1 VRFVFAIICFVLA
14 ALAMGLGIAER
25 TVLAGPDQVSVS
37 TTANDKAPVVVIDGS
52 ALNAYPHTQTV
63 ELGGSASAFAAY
75 GRTSD
80 VLAWVG
86 DANYTRV
93 TFDAK
98 TGKLVSR
105 LHAGTTN
112 TVPDPS
118 GSDLWL
124 AQYTGGEANNFNV
137 KVPSDISIIAVSNG
151 TSPAPSKVTLSW
163 PVDNDVPWSDPVI
176 LVGAILL
183 VIGLVLLL
191 WAFTHL
197 RKSRGPRRTQSRMPK
212 LPKQPRYKPTRKSI
226 GRVTPPSTK
235 GRRSI
240 SRFVA
245 AAPLVATA
253 TMVLAGCT
261 GTPAPVIPTPTPAAT
276 TAAVTKAQETAV
288 TPTQLQEIMQRVSST
303 VTTADG
309 TSGATLLATR
319 MEGPALQERLANYQ
333 IRKADP
339 KIAPSVA
346 IPATTIGL
354 TLPQASDAWPRTV
367 FTVVQNKASKTAAP
381 VALMLVQA
389 DPRSNYKV
397 DYAVTLQPGVVLP
410 EVAPAKIGAVRMSPD
425 VKLLELQPSAL
436 ALAYGDVL
444 VRDTASPS
452 NALFDPSGDT
462 FRTQVG
468 AASKRKQQKDLPSTA
483 KLTFAN
489 VAGPGQVI
497 ALATVNSGAI
507 AAVDLNEVETVRPVK
522 TGAAVS
528 AKGATKALSG
538 KATSTKG
545 IVATYGDQLLF
556 YVPPAGKSGKIVL
569 LGYSQGL
576 IQAAEYKKK

>member
-25 TVLAGPDQVSVS
+25 TVLAGPDQVSSS
-37 TTANDKAPVVVIDGS
+37 TTSHDNAPVVVIDGS

-63 ELGGSASAFAAY
+63 ELGASASAFAAY

-86 DANYTRV
+86 NANYTHV
-93 TFDAK
+93 TFNAK

-105 LHAGTTN
+105 LHSGSTN
-112 TVPDPS
+112 SVPDPS

-124 AQYTGGEANNFNV
+124 GQYSGAEANNFTV
-137 KVPSDISIIAVSNG
+137 KIPSNMSIIAVSDG
-151 TSPAPSKVTLSW
+151 TSPAPSKVTLTW
-163 PVDNDVPWSDPVI
+163 PVDNDVPWSGPVTI
-176 LVGAILL
+176 AGAILL

-197 RKSRGPRRTQSRMPK
+197 RRSRGPRRTQSRMPK

-226 GRVTPPSTK
+226 GRAAPPSTK

-240 SRFVA
+240 TRFVA
-245 AAPLVATA
+245 TAPMIAAATIVLV
-253 TMVLAGCT
+253 GCT
-261 GTPAPVIPTPTPAAT
+261 ATPAPTIPSPTPAAT
-276 TAAVTKAQETAV
+276 TAALTKAQETAV
-288 TPTQLQEIMQRVSST
+288 TPTQLQEIMQRISST
-303 VTTADG
+303 VTTADS

-319 MEGPALQERLANYQ
+319 MEGPALQERLANYR
-333 IRKADP
+333 IRKQDS

-354 TLPQASDAWPRTV
+354 TLPQASDTWPRTV
-367 FTVVQNKASKTAAP
+367 FTVVQNKANATAAP

-389 DPRSNYKV
+389 DPRANYKV
-397 DYAVTLQPGVVLP
+397 DYAVALQPGVVLP

-425 VKLLELQPSAL
+425 VKLLQIQPSAL

-444 VRDTASPS
+444 LRDTASPS
-452 NALFDPSGDT
+452 NALFDAAGDT

-468 AASKRKQQKDLPSTA
+468 AASKRKQQKALPTTA

-489 VAGPGQVI
+489 ANGAGQVI

-507 AAVDLNEVETVRPVK
+507 VSVDLNEIETVRPVK
-522 TGAAVS
+522 KGAAVS
-528 AKGATKALSG
+528 SKGAIKALSG

-556 YVPPAGKSGKIVL
+556 YVPPSGKSGKIVL

-576 IQAAEYKKK
+576 IQAAEYKK